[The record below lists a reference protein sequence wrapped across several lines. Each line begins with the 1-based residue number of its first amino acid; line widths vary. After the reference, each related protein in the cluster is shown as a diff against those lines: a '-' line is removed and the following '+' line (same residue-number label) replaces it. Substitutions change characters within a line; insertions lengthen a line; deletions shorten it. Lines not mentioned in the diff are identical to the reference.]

1 MVMWAISDET
11 HFSVSTIQQ
20 MFFSLFRAVWCP
32 CMCTTSIWA
41 ELHLPLGATCS
52 QRVDTCNALTLWL
65 WEKHFWDR
73 SLLSEFFLTLHS
85 LFCQVYTIQ
94 MTTSPKYPIRSNAL
108 WEVHSSFSWM
118 LQSSPSP
125 NSWSHLLLLHLC
137 WREHFQSTL
146 NRGSYRFQEDA

>member
-1 MVMWAISDET
+1 MKHTLVYPLS
-11 HFSVSTIQQ
+11 SKC
-20 MFFSLFRAVWCP
+20 FSLCSALLDVHVCARHQYEKSLIYRRVRY
-32 CMCTTSIWA
+32 
-41 ELHLPLGATCS
+41 TCC
-52 QRVDTCNALTLWL
+52 QRVDTWHAQTLWN
-65 WEKHFWDR
+65 WEEKHFWDR